1 MCKVIN
7 LRIGKSELMD
17 TFNTKEPGYT
27 ARLQKLER
35 KSWKVFLDVQRPFRT
50 PVLKLELGK
59 TLEIGCGIGRVLQW
73 LPDSCGVDHNPF
85 SIEVA
90 RRRGL
95 TAFTNDEFHS
105 TPYAVIDSFDSIVM
119 AHLLEHLTSEKIDSL
134 FFDFRKYLRPNG
146 RLLVICP
153 QEAGYHSDSTH
164 INFVDFKA
172 IASLGERHGFE
183 VVSMRSNPFP
193 RFFGRIFR
201 YNEFFVTLKSMK

>member
-1 MCKVIN
+1 M
-7 LRIGKSELMD
+7 
-17 TFNTKEPGYT
+17 
-27 ARLQKLER
+27 
-35 KSWKVFLDVQRPFRT
+35 
-50 PVLKLELGK
+50 KLELGK
-59 TLEIGCGIGRVLQW
+59 ILEICCGIGRVLQR

-119 AHLLEHLTSEKIDSL
+119 AQLLEHLSSEKIDAI
-134 FFDFRKYLRPNG
+134 FFEFRKYLRPNG

-172 IASLGERHGFE
+172 IASLG
-183 VVSMRSNPFP
+183 
-193 RFFGRIFR
+193 
-201 YNEFFVTLKSMK
+201 Y